1 MGRLLEF
8 AVEVSALVGL
18 RIGDMCVIDGYR
30 RMRLEMWTS
39 QKLEILCGSAASRIC
54 TADRQFLGAFQT
66 NCGNEG
72 F

>member
-18 RIGDMCVIDGYR
+18 RIRDMCVIGGYR
-30 RMRLEMWTS
+30 RMRLDMGAS
-39 QKLEILCGSAASRIC
+39 QRWEILCGPAAGRIC
-54 TADRQFLGAFQT
+54 PADRQFLGAFQT
-66 NCGNEG
+66 NCGDEG